1 MIRGKYGMG
10 KNKKKKNKSKI
21 PFRLNILFIFIFG
34 LFSLLILQLGVVQIL
49 NGEEAQKKIDETE
62 STKAYLSVP
71 RGIMYDRNHISIL
84 ENEST
89 LSITYTPPKNGDKP
103 EERLDLARKLAQ
115 YISMEED
122 KEELESMVRERDKKE
137 YWYLFHAKEAE
148 DRLTEKEDKL
158 DSGEKYQAMLDKI
171 TEEDYNEYDWSDSNL
186 LNIVAIK
193 KELDAAREFTPH
205 IIKNENV
212 TEKEYALVSEHLYE
226 LDGIDAKIDW
236 NRVSKVE
243 DTFSTFI
250 GNITTT
256 DQGIPRE
263 NETFYLTRGYSRN
276 DRVGTSGLEKE
287 YESVLRGQKEVIE
300 FTTNNNNEIIGQKT
314 LVEGKSGDD
323 LVLTVDIEL
332 QQAVDKIAQ
341 EELEKFYKSN
351 PSENRYMEDALVV
364 MMDPQ
369 TGEVLAMSGAHRD
382 RETNEYRDEA
392 YRTIYNNNMPGSTIK
407 GATILAGLDSGVIY
421 PGEVIDDRPI
431 KITTTEISSWR
442 NLGPITDIKAIEQS
456 SNIYMSKI
464 AIRLAGAN
472 YQYNDVLRNFN
483 YDAFQTLRNY
493 YSQFGLGVETGI
505 DLPYEAPGII
515 GQNPKAGNLLYL
527 SFGQYD
533 AYTTLQ
539 LAQYVSTIANDGY
552 RVQPHLVQEI
562 RQANGSKETL
572 GPVVKSFD
580 TNVLNRVS
588 MKQEY
593 IDRVQKGFRRV
604 VTQGTASSHW
614 SNNPYKVA
622 AKTGT
627 AQNDVYEDGVKQEQ
641 TYNLTLVGYAPYD
654 EPEVA
659 FAIVVP
665 RAGTGNDQN
674 GIHHNI
680 GNRII
685 NKYFELKEQRT
696 IEGKTENTNE
706 TEEIEE

>member
-1 MIRGKYGMG
+1 MG

-21 PFRLNILFIFIFG
+21 PFRLNILFVFIFG

-71 RGIMYDRNHISIL
+71 RGIMYDRNHKSIL

-103 EERLDLARKLAQ
+103 EERLELARKLAQ
-115 YISMEED
+115 YITMEED

-137 YWYLFHAKEAE
+137 YWYLFNAEEAE
-148 DRLTEKEDKL
+148 DRLTEKEDEL
-158 DSGEKYQAMLDKI
+158 DSGEKYQAMLYKI

-226 LDGIDAKIDW
+226 LEGIDAKIDW
-236 NRVSKVE
+236 NRVSNVE

-263 NETFYLTRGYSRN
+263 NETYYLTRGYSRN

-300 FTTNNNNEIIGQKT
+300 FTTNNNDEIIGQKT
-314 LVEGKSGDD
+314 VVEGKSGDD

-382 RETNEYRDEA
+382 RETNEYLDEA
-392 YRTIYNNNMPGSTIK
+392 HRVIYNNNMPGSTIK
-407 GATILAGLDSGVIY
+407 GATVLAGLDSGVIR
-421 PGEVIDDRPI
+421 PGEPIYDTPI
-431 KITTTEISSWR
+431 KIKGTPTMSSWK
-442 NLGPITDIKAIEQS
+442 NMQWINDIQAIEDS
-456 SNIYMSKI
+456 SNIYMAQI

-472 YQYNDVLRNFN
+472 YQYGQPLRSFDF
-483 YDAFQTLRNY
+483 DAFQTLRNY

-505 DLPYEAPGII
+505 DLPYESPGII
-515 GQNPKAGNLLYL
+515 GSSPLAGNLLYL

-552 RVQPHLVQEI
+552 RVQPHLVKEI

-572 GPVVKSFD
+572 GPVVESFD

-593 IDRVQKGFRRV
+593 IDRVQQGFRRV
-604 VTQGTASSHW
+604 VTDGTARSHW

-627 AQNDVYEDGVKQEQ
+627 AQNDVYEDGDLKEQ

-685 NKYFELKEQRT
+685 NKYFELKEQRM
-696 IEGKTENTNE
+696 IEGKTKKTNE

>member
-1 MIRGKYGMG
+1 MG
-10 KNKKKKNKSKI
+10 KSKKKQNKPQI
-21 PFRLNILFIFIFG
+21 PFRLNILFIFVFV

-62 STKAYLSVP
+62 STKANLSVP
-71 RGIMYDRNHISIL
+71 RGLMFDRHHQLIL
-84 ENEST
+84 DNEST
-89 LSITYTPPKNGDKP
+89 LSITYTPPKNGHGAEK
-103 EERLDLARKLAQ
+103 RLTLARKLAQ
-115 YISMEED
+115 YITMAED
-122 KEELESMVRERDKKE
+122 EEELASLVRERDKKE
-137 YWYLFHAKEAE
+137 YWYLFHAKEAGE
-148 DRLTEKEDKL
+148 RLTEE
-158 DSGEKYQAMLDKI
+158 EKDMDAGDRYQAMLDKT
-171 TEEDYNEYDWSDSNL
+171 TEEDYNEYDWTDPDL

-226 LDGIDAKIDW
+226 LEGIDATIDW

-250 GNITTT
+250 GNITST
-256 DQGIPRE
+256 DQGIPLE
-263 NETFYLTRGYSRN
+263 NEAYYLTRGYSRN
-276 DRVGTSGLEKE
+276 DRVGTSGLEQE

-300 FTTNNNNEIIGQKT
+300 FTTNNSNEIIGQETVVK
-314 LVEGKSGDD
+314 GKSGDD
-323 LVLTVDIEL
+323 LVLTVDIKL

-341 EELEKFYKSN
+341 EELERFYKSN
-351 PSENRYMEDALVV
+351 PSENRYLEDALVV

-382 RETNEYRDEA
+382 RETNEIRDEA

-407 GATILAGLDSGVIY
+407 GATVLAGLDSGVID
-421 PGEVIDDRPI
+421 PGTVIDDRPI
-431 KITTTEISSWR
+431 KIAGTQEINSWKR
-442 NLGPITDIKAIEQS
+442 MGRITDIEAIQES

-464 AIRLAGAN
+464 AIRLASAN
-472 YQYNDVLRNFN
+472 YQYNKPLRNFD
-483 YDAFQTLRNY
+483 YGAFQTLRNY

-505 DLPYEAPGII
+505 DLPYESNGII
-515 GQNPKAGNLLYL
+515 GSSPQAGNLLYL

-552 RVQPHLVQEI
+552 RVQPHLVKEI

-572 GPVVKSFD
+572 GPVVESFD

-588 MKQEY
+588 MKQDY
-593 IDRVQKGFRRV
+593 IDRVQEGFRRV
-604 VTQGTASSHW
+604 VTQGTASGHW

-627 AQNDVYEDGVKQEQ
+627 AQNDVYEDGELQEQ

-685 NKYFELKEQRT
+685 KKYFELKEQRNQEDQEKN
-696 IEGKTENTNE
+696 ITEENSEDTNE
-706 TEEIEE
+706 